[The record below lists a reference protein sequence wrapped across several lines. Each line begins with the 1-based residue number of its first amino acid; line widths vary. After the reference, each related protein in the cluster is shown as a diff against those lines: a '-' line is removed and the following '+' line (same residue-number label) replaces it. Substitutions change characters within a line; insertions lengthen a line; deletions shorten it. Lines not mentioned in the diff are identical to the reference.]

1 MIFMFGIIFKTLII
15 YCVVA
20 FCVRLMGKR
29 QLGELQPGELVVTIL
44 ISEIAAAPILENEVS
59 LLDSLISLTLL
70 VSFEILS
77 SVFSMKSVRF
87 RLISEG
93 NPVTVIRNGQLL
105 QKQLKK
111 LRFTVND
118 VLAALRQKDIFN
130 IEDVEYAVIETNG
143 MLSVM
148 LKSQKQPLTPETQ
161 KKQKDTS
168 AVPCPVVIDGR
179 IIKTAFDDCNIT
191 LKEIEKK
198 IERENI
204 RQNDIVL
211 MTVDKN
217 KKYYIITK
225 KEC

>member
-1 MIFMFGIIFKTLII
+1 MFGIIFKTFII

-20 FCVRLMGKR
+20 VCVRLMGKR

-59 LLDSLISLTLL
+59 LLNCLISLTLL

-93 NPVTVIRNGQLL
+93 NPVTIIRNGQLL

-118 VLAALRQKDIFN
+118 VLAALRQKEIFN

-143 MLSVM
+143 TLSVM

-161 KKQKDTS
+161 KKPKDTS

-179 IIKTAFDDCNIT
+179 IIKTAFKDCGIT
-191 LKEIEKK
+191 LKEIERK

-204 RQNDIVL
+204 KQNEIVL